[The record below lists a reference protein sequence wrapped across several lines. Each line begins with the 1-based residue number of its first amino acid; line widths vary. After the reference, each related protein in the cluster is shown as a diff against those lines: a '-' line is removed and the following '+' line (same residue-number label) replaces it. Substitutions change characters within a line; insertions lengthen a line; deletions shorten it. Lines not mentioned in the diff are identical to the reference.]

1 MEWFKIFPASYLN
14 VIKRIP
20 DGVHRAAFSLLV
32 FHCWADGSL
41 PDSDDDISYDT
52 GLPVE
57 IIAQL
62 RPHLKR
68 LARSEDGRLF
78 INIVEETIRERKEF
92 SEKKAQAGKAGGTQ
106 KEANKRLVKQVLAN
120 PSSASHR
127 QPVVN
132 APSLRL
138 AEPSHSCIH
147 ADNTFNN
154 LTTTEGEE
162 KSKPNPAPPPVN
174 PVNPVTTVT
183 TVSEEEARLNEIEG
197 LLIHLCGITYISPPI
212 ERQLTAAVAAFSQ
225 TKEPIARIKEFCDSR
240 TKVQALNYVAQNFMQ
255 WVGNANREQS
265 QQPAKSKTYCGAC
278 VRGWV
283 MPTTGDR
290 TATRCQCVNQG
301 KEQEVMA

>member
-1 MEWFKIFPASYLN
+1 MDWFKIFPAAYLN

-20 DGVHRAAFSLLV
+20 DGAHRAAFALLV

-52 GLPVE
+52 GLSVE
-57 IIAQL
+57 VIAQL

-106 KEANKRLVKQVLAN
+106 KEANKRIVKQVLAK

-127 QPVVN
+127 QPVISM
-132 APSLRL
+132 PQLRL
-138 AEPSHSCIH
+138 AEPSHSCMH

-162 KSKPNPAPPPVN
+162 NSKPA
-174 PVNPVTTVT
+174 TVFSSVVPT
-183 TVSEEEARLNEIEG
+183 KNVPTLSKEEARLKEIEG
-197 LLIHLCGITYISPPI
+197 LLIQSCGITFISTSI
-212 ERQLTAAVAAFSQ
+212 ERQLITATAAVSQ
-225 TKEPIARIKEFCDSR
+225 TNEPIARIKEFCDSR

-255 WVGNANREQS
+255 WVGNANREQA
-265 QQPAKSKTYCGAC
+265 QPTNLKTFCGAC

-283 MPTTGDR
+283 MPTSGDR